1 MKSSNVHKML
11 DIIIQEEGE
20 IDKHGG
26 KYHNAEIL
34 GIIVSQYLRHDGA
47 AIFAMAWKAFENAN
61 YHNFNEDFIELW
73 MKSKTE
79 GQYKL

>member
-11 DIIIQEEGE
+11 DIIIQEEGD
-20 IDKHGG
+20 IDKHD
-26 KYHNAEIL
+26 NAEIL